1 MIRRITRT
9 YLITTS
15 RRPAIALAAF
25 LALTV
30 ALTAEVGVTDA
41 PKGVVVNPRNGKA
54 YAAFPDLGVVKIVN
68 GSGRVVT
75 LKTGVNVKNLTL
87 DPRTGRVYAMNR
99 GPGTVSVIDPDT
111 DAIIETLKADR
122 GSLTAL
128 NPVTNKLY
136 VSASTGTDPSVIDLA
151 TKISTTI
158 HAGTEGNAL
167 SVNVKANKIYFVGY
181 EDNFLTVVDGVTNE
195 PARIEVPGFHQW
207 DSAFNEKSG
216 LLYLPTPNNNAVTVV
231 DTRTGVVSMIG
242 TGKVPMAAAINE
254 LTNRVYVVNYASSDV
269 TVIDGAS
276 NQPIAAVK
284 VGLWPQQIAINA
296 RTNMAREYVLPF
308 TLNERV
314 VVDDTFFTRDLVHAL
329 NRARRYWVLSLSEQ
343 ATRLYSGTR
352 EDLEEITTG
361 GFPMPVLSGRHLHAL
376 KIQAVLLAGFQVVD
390 VERADDLLSLDHI
403 AGIDRP

>member
-195 PARIEVPGFHQW
+195 PARIEVLGVHQW

-296 RTNMAREYVLPF
+296 RTNMIYVVN
-308 TLNERV
+308 T
-314 VVDDTFFTRDLVHAL
+314 HANNVSVIDGRTNTVTATVPADKGPWAVAVNPVTNMIYVA
-329 NRARRYWVLSLSEQ
+329 NRLSDKV
-343 ATRLYSGTR
+343 TVI
-352 EDLEEITTG
+352 D
-361 GFPMPVLSGRHLHAL
+361 GRTNTSV
-376 KIQAVLLAGFQVVD
+376 Q
-390 VERADDLLSLDHI
+390 R
-403 AGIDRP
+403 